1 MSPKTDL
8 GIDPNELALSDK
20 LVHINRVAKVVKGG
34 KRLSFSALVVTGDG
48 NGYVGVGMGKANE
61 VPSAINKASAN
72 AKKNLIKVPL
82 AGSTIPYE
90 TVIKLGATKVLL
102 KPAAPGTGII
112 AGTSIRPVMEAAG
125 IRDILTKSLGSPN
138 RINIAKATII
148 ALNQLK
154 EPKEEIAKRKS
165 TVAKT
170 AEKLPST
177 EKVKN
182 KDKEEHLEETSD

>member
-1 MSPKTDL
+1 MSLRTDL

-102 KPAAPGTGII
+102 RPAAPGTGII
-112 AGTSIRPVMEAAG
+112 AGTSIRPIMEAAG

-170 AEKLPST
+170 AEKPPSAD
-177 EKVKN
+177 KA
-182 KDKEEHLEETSD
+182 KDKDEEEQLEETGN

>member
-170 AEKLPST
+170 SEKPPST

>member
-8 GIDPNELALSDK
+8 GIDQNELVLSDK

-72 AKKNLIKVPL
+72 ARKNLIKVPL

-102 KPAAPGTGII
+102 RPATPGTGII
-112 AGTSIRPVMEAAG
+112 AGTSIRPIMEAAG

-170 AEKLPST
+170 AEKPPSA
-177 EKVKN
+177 EKAKD
-182 KDKEEHLEETSD
+182 KDKEEQLEETGD